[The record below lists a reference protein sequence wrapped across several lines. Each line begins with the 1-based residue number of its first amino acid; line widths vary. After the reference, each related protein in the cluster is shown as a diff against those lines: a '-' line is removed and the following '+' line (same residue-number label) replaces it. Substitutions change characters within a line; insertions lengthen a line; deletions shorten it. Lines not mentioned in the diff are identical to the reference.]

1 MGLLIHVAER
11 ALTRCGGRLECWKLV
26 LDVRRVDR
34 GDQVLV
40 FVDTSLTRNLVGV
53 IWHEGGVCCNS
64 RMSHDE
70 SISRLV
76 ARAITSRGS
85 CRRKSQRISPCVLKE
100 EDG

>member
-1 MGLLIHVAER
+1 MAFLIHVAER
-11 ALTRCGGRLECWKLV
+11 ALARRGGRLEYWKLF
-26 LDVRRVDR
+26 LGVRRVDR

-40 FVDTSLTRNLVGV
+40 FVDTRLTRNLMGV

-70 SISRLV
+70 SVSRPGTGAV
-76 ARAITSRGS
+76 ARRGS

-100 EDG
+100 EGG